1 MCAWLS
7 VSLNPIDCTMT
18 VFLGCLNGDV
28 EYLLVYWS
36 QFLECLNYGPNLFFN
51 ISMGNF
57 VLFCYLLQLGCSIFL
72 ISFIVPEFFSNL
84 EYVIQL
90 IDLFETIFFPILPFD
105 SVPSMYH
112 TFNLALSLFY
122 LLFLYYTIILLTL
135 VCFKLLLFI
144 SFILL

>member
-1 MCAWLS
+1 
-7 VSLNPIDCTMT
+7 
-18 VFLGCLNGDV
+18 
-28 EYLLVYWS
+28 
-36 QFLECLNYGPNLFFN
+36 
-51 ISMGNF
+51 
-57 VLFCYLLQLGCSIFL
+57 
-72 ISFIVPEFFSNL
+72 
-84 EYVIQL
+84 VIQL